1 MQDAAV
7 PLLLTQESLA
17 ATLPPHRA
25 KVICV
30 DLDAAAVAP
39 SGKSAGQPTAES
51 LAYMIYTSGSTG
63 RPKGALNTHRAI
75 VNRLLWMQ
83 DEYRLTS
90 EDAVLQKTP
99 FSFDVSVWEFFW
111 PLIAGARLVMAE
123 PGGHR
128 DAAYLVRMIEEQ
140 QITCIHF
147 VPSMLRIFL
156 EQPDL
161 AQRCRSLRHVI
172 CSGEALPHELQERFF
187 ARLPCELHNLYG
199 PTEAAVDVTYW
210 KCRRGDS
217 RHVVPIGKPVAN
229 TQTYILDEQLQPVGI
244 GEEGELHLGGVQ
256 IGRGYH
262 NRPDLTA
269 EKFIRDPFS
278 TEAGARL
285 YKTGDLA
292 RWLSDGVIEFL
303 GRIDHQVKL
312 RGFRVEL
319 GEIES
324 LLMQH
329 AQVRQA
335 VVVARGERL
344 IGYIEASQRPPA
356 EELRTFLSRSL
367 PDYMVPSS
375 YVFLDAL
382 PLSPNGKVDRHAL
395 PEPIRERPPLMAFT
409 PPRGPLESWIAQLW
423 SETLELDRVGAHDKF
438 FELGGTSLQAAAII
452 NRVQER
458 LGEFIYIIA
467 LFNAPTVAEFATLL
481 RKDYAAAVARSFP
494 GESVAAPTP
503 AAPQRIDAAMLD
515 RLRSVVP
522 LLQSQPAAAAP
533 KNPRAIFILAPPR
546 SGTTLLRVMLAG
558 HPDLFAA
565 AELQLL
571 TFRTLAE
578 RRAAF
583 AGKYS
588 LWLEGALRAIMEV
601 RGCDAAEAAR
611 LMDELEAR
619 DLTTR
624 EFYRELQSWIAPRT
638 LVDKSPQ
645 YALDPGALAK
655 AEQDFEAPLYIHL
668 VRHPYAMVRSFENY
682 HMDQVLFLREQP
694 FTARQL
700 GELVWTA
707 SHQNINTFLK
717 TVPEE
722 RQFRLRFEDLVTSPE
737 PQMRA
742 LCERLGLSFHP
753 ELLQPYENTRAKMVD
768 GLHAESIPMGD
779 THFREHGRINPQLA
793 EAAKQVASDNFL
805 GEITWQIAA
814 EFGYENP
821 AAPAPA
827 TLPSR
832 RDLMQRQQSRR
843 REHRAIV

>member
-1 MQDAAV
+1 
-7 PLLLTQESLA
+7 
-17 ATLPPHRA
+17 
-25 KVICV
+25 
-30 DLDAAAVAP
+30 
-39 SGKSAGQPTAES
+39 
-51 LAYMIYTSGSTG
+51 
-63 RPKGALNTHRAI
+63 
-75 VNRLLWMQ
+75 
-83 DEYRLTS
+83 
-90 EDAVLQKTP
+90 
-99 FSFDVSVWEFFW
+99 
-111 PLIAGARLVMAE
+111 
-123 PGGHR
+123 
-128 DAAYLVRMIEEQ
+128 
-140 QITCIHF
+140 
-147 VPSMLRIFL
+147 
-156 EQPDL
+156 
-161 AQRCRSLRHVI
+161 
-172 CSGEALPHELQERFF
+172 
-187 ARLPCELHNLYG
+187 
-199 PTEAAVDVTYW
+199 
-210 KCRRGDS
+210 
-217 RHVVPIGKPVAN
+217 
-229 TQTYILDEQLQPVGI
+229 
-244 GEEGELHLGGVQ
+244 VQ

-262 NRPDLTA
+262 NRLELTA

-292 RWLSDGVIEFL
+292 RWLPDGVIEFL

-382 PLSPNGKVDRHAL
+382 PLSPNGKVDRRAL
-395 PEPIRERPPLMAFT
+395 PEPTRERPSLMAFT
-409 PPRGPLESWIAQLW
+409 PPRGPLESWLAQLW

-467 LFNAPTVAEFATLL
+467 LFNAPTVAELAALL
-481 RKDYAAAVARSFP
+481 RKDYAAAVARSFA
-494 GESVAAPTP
+494 GESVFAPPP
-503 AAPQRIDAAMLD
+503 AAAQRVDAAMLD

-522 LLQSQPAAAAP
+522 LLQPQPAAAAP

-565 AELQLL
+565 ASCSFSPSRRSRSAGRLCWQIQP
-571 TFRTLAE
+571 LA
-578 RRAAF
+578 RRRSARDHGRSAA
-583 AGKYS
+583 ATPT
-588 LWLEGALRAIMEV
+588 
-601 RGCDAAEAAR
+601 EAAR

-707 SHQNINTFLK
+707 SHQNISTFLK

-742 LCERLGLSFHP
+742 LCERLRLSFHP

-805 GEITWQIAA
+805 GEITWQWRRSSATKIPLRQRRSTAA
-814 EFGYENP
+814 GP
-821 AAPAPA
+821 ARADAAPAIPPPRA
-827 TLPSR
+827 PR
-832 RDLMQRQQSRR
+832 
-843 REHRAIV
+843 HRLTHV